1 MYTRNG
7 LAFMPT
13 KGIKITEVPEG
24 TPFLYKDTVCLPHS
38 SYRYTMCTDYFS
50 GESMRIDDCSVSV
63 TMLRVVDDPSTTPTE
78 VPTAEPGAGAERLAA
93 LEDRVSELEALVK
106 LLIKNS

>member
-1 MYTRNG
+1 MLTKNG

-13 KGIKITEVPEG
+13 KGCRITEVPDG
-24 TPFLYKDTVCLPHS
+24 TPFLYNNTVCLPHN
-38 SYRYTMCTDYFS
+38 SYRYTRCTDYFT
-50 GESMRIDDCSVSV
+50 GESMRIEDSSASV
-63 TMLRVVDDPSTTPTE
+63 TMLRVVDDPSST
-78 VPTAEPGAGAERLAA
+78 PTAEPDAERLAA